1 MPTPS
6 TPDWDPAGPDVTRD
20 QRAAYDTLRERCP
33 VAHSEF
39 FQWSVFRH
47 ADVMRVLLD
56 HESFSNAVSTHL
68 SVPSGMDPPEHTAYR
83 RIIEPY
89 FSAER
94 VGEFEPRCRAI
105 VAALIDQVLAVGE
118 VEWMAAFS
126 LPFAVRVQCDFL
138 GWSSALHEPL
148 VSWTR
153 RNYAATLAQDRA
165 AMAAIAREFEGI
177 VDDILA
183 ERADAAPDEDLTA
196 ALMHEK
202 VWGRPLT
209 NEEMASILRNWT
221 VGEVGTIAASIGILM
236 HALVADPALLAR
248 LRTEPGLLPVA
259 IDEILRAH
267 GPLVANRR
275 VAKRAVELGGRP
287 IAAGERLS
295 LNWVAANRDPRVF
308 PEPDRVRFDRDPQ
321 ANLLYGAG
329 IHVCPGAP
337 LARMEMRVVME
348 EVLARLREL
357 AFLPADPPTLAV
369 YPGSG
374 YARLPLRV
382 G

>member
-1 MPTPS
+1 MPTPAI
-6 TPDWDPAGPDVTRD
+6 PDWDPTAPSVTRD
-20 QRAAYDTLRERCP
+20 QRAAYDAMRERCP
-33 VAHSEF
+33 IAHSEF

-56 HESFSNAVSTHL
+56 HETFSNAVSTHL
-68 SVPSGMDPPEHTAYR
+68 SVPSGMDPPEHTEYR
-83 RIIEPY
+83 RLIEPY
-89 FSAER
+89 FSAACMAA
-94 VGEFEPRCRAI
+94 FEPRCRAI
-105 VAALIDQVLAVGE
+105 VRALIDEVLAAEE

-138 GWSSALHEPL
+138 GWSPTLHGPL
-148 VSWTR
+148 VSWTQ
-153 RNYAATLAQDRA
+153 RNYAATLAQDRP
-165 AMAAIAREFEGI
+165 AMAAIAREFEAI
-177 VDDILA
+177 IDDVLA

-202 VWGRPLT
+202 VWGRPLS
-209 NEEMASILRNWT
+209 NEEIVSILRNWT

-236 HALVADPALLAR
+236 HALVTDPPLLAR
-248 LRTEPGLLPVA
+248 LRVEPALLPVA

-275 VAKRAVELGGRP
+275 VAKRAVELGGRS

-295 LNWVAANRDPRVF
+295 VNWVAANRDPRVF
-308 PEPDRVRFDRDPQ
+308 PEPDSVRFDRDPD

-337 LARMEMRVVME
+337 LARLEMRVVME
-348 EVLARLREL
+348 EVLARLREIT
-357 AFLPADPPTLAV
+357 FLPGDAPTLAV

-374 YARLPLRV
+374 YTRLPLRV
-382 G
+382 R